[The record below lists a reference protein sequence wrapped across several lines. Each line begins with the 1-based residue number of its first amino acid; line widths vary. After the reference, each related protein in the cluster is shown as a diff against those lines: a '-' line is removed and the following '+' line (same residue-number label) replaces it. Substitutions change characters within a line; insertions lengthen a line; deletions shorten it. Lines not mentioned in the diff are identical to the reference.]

1 LKGRLE
7 VRAVVYARLSEDH
20 ERAESVP
27 TQIANGTKYADR
39 MGWDV
44 VRVFKDEG
52 RSGYTGE
59 IRPGFEEMIE
69 FLGRG
74 QADVLIARHHDR
86 LTRNPDDFA
95 RLMQVCGKTK
105 IKISLYTGGELD
117 LSTATGGF
125 YGFMETDR
133 SWYESAIRSQ
143 RVKDAVERNARAGKR
158 TGGGS
163 RPFGYKIIRHDL
175 GEGGRRR
182 YRIIGEEI
190 EPAEAEAIKEAA
202 TRVLRGESI
211 RSIAFDFNDRG
222 IRAVGGGRWAGSTLR
237 RVLVSARIAGLREHN
252 GEVVGEA
259 AWPAIIDRATHD
271 RLVGLLDAAGPS
283 RRRENFGRPRVHP
296 LVGLVYCASCGGKMT
311 TAIAP
316 RQGRGY
322 VCRKDENPVCPA
334 RVRIVAEPL
343 EAYIEGYVIEMWKS
357 PRALNIAQSDD
368 DRMERIGKIT
378 SEMARLQEQKNE
390 ALRMKLRGEVDSKT
404 FREVTKEIDV
414 AHDQLAREHKR
425 LASEAAMP
433 ELPDPS
439 LAWEDLAAVDRRA
452 LTEMLVDKI
461 TVAPHPHKI
470 DKDGRRHYTIRAIPY
485 QDPQQ
490 EAERLKAVHEARV
503 KIVPRV

>member
-1 LKGRLE
+1 M
-7 VRAVVYARLSEDH
+7 RAVIYARISEDH

-27 TQIANGTKYADR
+27 TQIANGTKYAER

-44 VRVFKDEG
+44 VRVFKDKG
-52 RSGYTGE
+52 LSGYTGE
-59 IRPGFEEMIE
+59 LRPEFEEMIK
-69 FLGRG
+69 FLGGG

-86 LTRNPDDFA
+86 LTRNPEDFA
-95 RLMQVCGKTK
+95 RLMQVCGKAK

-117 LSTATGGF
+117 LSTASGGF
-125 YGFMETDR
+125 YGFMETGR
-133 SWYESAIRSQ
+133 AWYESAIRSQ
-143 RVKDAVERNARAGKR
+143 RVKDAVERNAGAGKR

-163 RPFGYKIIRHDL
+163 RPFGYKINRHDL

-190 EPAEAEAIKEAA
+190 EPAEKEAIKEAA
-202 TRVLRGESI
+202 TRVLRGESL

-222 IRAVGGGRWAGSTLR
+222 IKPVGGGRWVGSTLR

-252 GEVVGEA
+252 GEVVGDA

-271 RLVGLLDAAGPS
+271 RLVGLLDDPS

-322 VCRKDENPVCPA
+322 ACRKDENPICPA

-343 EAYIEGYVIEMWKS
+343 EAYVEGYVIEQWRN
-357 PRALNIAQSDD
+357 PEAITIAQSDD
-368 DRMERIGKIT
+368 DRMARIREIT
-378 SEMARLQEQKNE
+378 DGMRQLQEQKNE
-390 ALRMKLRGEVDSKT
+390 ALRMKLRGEVDAKT
-404 FREVTKEIDV
+404 FREVTAEIDA
-414 AHDQLAREHKR
+414 AHDQLAREHKQ

-433 ELPDPS
+433 QLPDPS
-439 LAWEDLAAVDRRA
+439 LAWEDLSAEDRRA

-461 TVAPHPHKI
+461 VIERHPSKI

-485 QDPQQ
+485 QDPEM
-490 EAERLKAVHEARV
+490 EAERLKKVHEARV

>member
-1 LKGRLE
+1 
-7 VRAVVYARLSEDH
+7 
-20 ERAESVP
+20 
-27 TQIANGTKYADR
+27 
-39 MGWDV
+39 
-44 VRVFKDEG
+44 
-52 RSGYTGE
+52 
-59 IRPGFEEMIE
+59 
-69 FLGRG
+69 
-74 QADVLIARHHDR
+74 VLITRHHDR

-95 RLMQVCGKTK
+95 RLMQVCGKAK

-117 LSTATGGF
+117 LSTASGGF
-125 YGFMETDR
+125 YGFMETGR

-175 GEGGRRR
+175 GEGGKRR

-190 EPAEAEAIKEAA
+190 EPAEA
-202 TRVLRGESI
+202 
-211 RSIAFDFNDRG
+211 
-222 IRAVGGGRWAGSTLR
+222 
-237 RVLVSARIAGLREHN
+237 GLREHN
-252 GEVVGEA
+252 GEVVGDA
-259 AWPAIIDRATHD
+259 TWPAIIDRATHD
-271 RLVGLLDAAGPS
+271 RLVGLLDDPS

-322 VCRKDENPVCPA
+322 GCRKDENPVCPA

-343 EAYIEGYVIEMWKS
+343 EAYVEGYVIDQWRNPEAIK
-357 PRALNIAQSDD
+357 IAQSDD
-368 DRMERIGKIT
+368 DRMERIRKIT
-378 SEMARLQEQKNE
+378 DEMRHLQEQKNE
-390 ALRMKLRGEVDSKT
+390 ALRMKLRGEVDAKT
-404 FREVTKEIDV
+404 FREVTAEIDA
-414 AHDQLAREHKR
+414 AHDQLAREHNR

-439 LAWEDLAAVDRRA
+439 LAWEDLSAEDRRA
-452 LTEMLVDKI
+452 LTELLVDKI
-461 TVAPHPHKI
+461 VVAPHPHKI
-470 DKDGRRHYTIRAIPY
+470 VDGRRHYTIRAIPY
-485 QDPQQ
+485 QDPEM